1 MSESTPNPG
10 QGKDGKETPDF
21 TAELREL
28 GSQFEAVF
36 RAAIESDRAK
46 QLQHDLASGV
56 RELSHQVQE
65 SLKNLQD
72 DPRVQRAEERGRDLL
87 NQAQQSKV
95 VQDLQETLVNGIAQL
110 NVQLRKLAERIET
123 NSTAAAT
130 PTQNVPVEHD
140 QTTAT
145 GPTTRLDDDT
155 PTQS

>member
-21 TAELREL
+21 AAELREL
-28 GSQFEAVF
+28 GNQFEAVF
-36 RAAIESDRAK
+36 RAAIESERAK
-46 QLQHDLASGV
+46 QLQRDLASGV

-95 VQDLQETLVNGIAQL
+95 MQDLQETLVNGITQL

-123 NSTAAAT
+123 APAAGT
-130 PTQNVPVEHD
+130 PAQNVPVEHD